1 MVFKDKK
8 KREEKEDCLF
18 IERNAWPSFL
28 YDVID
33 HKFELSRYCSKKK
46 RKGKR

>member
-8 KREEKEDCLF
+8 KKKREEKDDRLF

-28 YDVID
+28 YDAI
-33 HKFELSRYCSKKK
+33 RP
-46 RKGKR
+46 